1 MNAIATK
8 WKPIV
13 EELLT
18 WMSEDQ
24 IIDKL
29 KEKKIEENL
38 EFDINFLYMV
48 AREQKKYRV
57 LDYLIEECDLK
68 RHFLRLPK
76 LLSQRRYE
84 LLPIPVSVFFQ
95 DGIDRLLND
104 SPASQKAIKYSHF
117 MELAS
122 RFGTVFVNN
131 FTIMSFLFEKLEKRD
146 GINSFLKLDHSLEID
161 PYYKFNNKCYLKL
174 LDYFSLNR
182 VFKLMVASCHNGE
195 YIEVDLISLLD
206 TLEALPQEIRP
217 SMIPKKPKNLKKLHD
232 DLSKALIPYTKM
244 GISLDQ
250 ELSYLDGVQ
259 LEEFT
264 VEVPKISDDLV
275 STSIE
280 LDHCVHTYIHHVK
293 NGLCCIINLKRAD
306 KRVYTVE
313 LEKSEGDEF
322 SIVQF
327 KGFQNEDSMEGV
339 KGELMRN
346 KILSLIKAN
355 QL

>member
-1 MNAIATK
+1 MNTTEMK

-29 KEKKIEENL
+29 KEKKIEEDL
-38 EFDINFLYMV
+38 EFDTNFLYMV
-48 AREQKKYRV
+48 ARDQKKYRL
-57 LDYLIEECDLK
+57 LDYLVDEQDLK
-68 RHFLRLPK
+68 RHFLILPK
-76 LLSQRRYE
+76 LLEDKRYD
-84 LLPIPVSVFFQ
+84 LLPVPISVFFQ
-95 DGIDRLLND
+95 DGIDDLFD
-104 SPASQKAIKYSHF
+104 SDTVESAREHKLFMDLANKY
-117 MELAS
+117 
-122 RFGTVFVNN
+122 GTVFVNN
-131 FTIMSFLFEKLEKRD
+131 LFQISLLNNKSKQSPKLD
-146 GINSFLKLDHSLEID
+146 FISKLDHSQEIN
-161 PYYKFNNKCYLKL
+161 PFYEFNKECYLKL
-174 LDYFSLNR
+174 LDYYSLER
-182 VFKLMVASCHNGE
+182 VFKLMLSSSSLGE
-195 YIEVDLISLLD
+195 FIEEDVILLFKEMESLSK
-206 TLEALPQEIRP
+206 EIQ
-217 SMIPKKPKNLKKLHD
+217 SQVLPKKPKNLKKLHD
-232 DLSKALIPYTKM
+232 DLSKALISHTKM

-250 ELSYLDGVQ
+250 EISYLDGVQ

-264 VEVPKISDDLV
+264 IEVPKISDDLV

-327 KGFQNEDSMEGV
+327 KGFQNEESMEGV

-346 KILSLIKAN
+346 KILSLIKA
-355 QL
+355 Q